1 MRWLK
6 SVDFPAFVAP
16 ISPIFIY
23 NESEINFG
31 KYRERLED
39 LQGRI
44 WMENRLLCFTFFF
57 EEMIKRGFFVEITI
71 FWVEDF

>member
-16 ISPIFIY
+16 ISPIFIC

-44 WMENRLLCFTFFF
+44 WQKNRLSCFICFF
-57 EEMIKRGFFVEITI
+57 EVMMKTRLFCKNND